1 MSQEKIII
9 AHCQEN
15 EAVAIGIANALK
27 SSNFEFQLAG
37 SGKNGK
43 ILKDAIDNTDGNV
56 LLLISDN
63 FLKSLE
69 CMEGGLSYLQK
80 LINSGRTLPLVIDG
94 QYPKDNGNGTI
105 QVPTK
110 FERVSSVIKYMNY
123 WQDEYLDMRKQKRDI
138 PADQEAQF
146 NQKLKIVR
154 SISSEVGEFLRF
166 LRESYYCDL
175 DTFKAENFQL
185 FFQKYS
191 DENAY
196 KNFASQGGGSNFQ
209 KEVLAASVA
218 AAAVSQAVI
227 HKEEEVV
234 VPSIKTEHIEQHST
248 NQVLEEV
255 SDNTIIEID
264 KEAIEV
270 SPIEEEIKVPSTEII
285 EEENKAKMN
294 FPASDSEVLD
304 TEETFTVSE
313 EELAEDAA
321 IDSIV
326 DDILEEEE
334 LVEAEVAESVEI
346 VEATTTEED
355 LEESVTTL
363 AEPLAVESPEANIL
377 SDLSATAI
385 ETKEASVLESG
396 SSLAVLG
403 TAAVG
408 ATIIATKETKEEVF
422 ASLKESDLLRTSHE
436 LIQQD
441 AIEEGL
447 SLLEKNLAVN
457 PHMVAARYQYSVF
470 LAQFN
475 NDYKGASEQLEKI
488 LTKDAKNLPA
498 NFFLG
503 ELAEAQG
510 DFLSARN
517 YYERVETIN
526 PNFPN
531 LYYKL
536 GLLLSRRYKNN
547 SELAASYLQKAYE
560 KNPRNI
566 DALYNL
572 GVVQNE
578 GLSMPLDAI
587 ASFKQVLAEKPQHPF
602 VNYDLA
608 LANYKIG
615 DRKIALA
622 YYEAACEINEELK
635 TPENDLAFALP
646 EQEEI
651 IESNKA
657 FLKEERL
664 MNAAVSSNNMNG
676 TVNNRVAEP
685 VATKEMV
692 EPTYTLDMSEG
703 AAEEE
708 VMEIEDTE
716 DLGMIDLEELMDQ
729 GNLEVLEEAGI
740 DEEQLEAEF
749 DAQIGALSAVGL
761 GIAAGAAMKEEKK
774 EMEDQ
779 LSILDETNVNDTP
792 SPEITEESITK
803 QNIESEA
810 VVIPASIREETKVA
824 SPTNKIVLITGAT
837 SGIGKATAIE
847 FAKNGYDLILT
858 GRRFSRLF
866 KLKEEFETAYK
877 SNIQLL
883 PFDVRSAAAV
893 KSAIGELE
901 SAWKD
906 VDILI
911 NNAGLAMGFDPI
923 HEGNLED
930 WDTMIDTNVKGL
942 LYMTRAIAP
951 FMVKRK
957 KGHIIN
963 ISSIAGKEVYP
974 NGNVYCASK
983 HAVEALTKAMR
994 IDLHKYNIRVSQI
1007 APGHVEETEFAQVR
1021 FHGDRD
1027 RAKIYD
1033 DFIPINSRDVAE
1045 MIYFVATRPPHVN
1058 VQDILM
1064 MGTQQASAL
1073 ITDKSGR

>member
-15 EAVAIGIANALK
+15 EAVAQGIAIALK
-27 SSNFEFQLAG
+27 PSNFDFQLVG
-37 SGKNGK
+37 CGKNGK
-43 ILKDAIDNTDGNV
+43 ILKDTIGSTDENV

-63 FLKSLE
+63 FLKSIE

-80 LINSGRTLPLVIDG
+80 LINSGRTLPIVIDG
-94 QYPKDNGNGTI
+94 QYAKDNGTGNI

-110 FERVSSVIKYMNY
+110 FERVSSVIKYMNF
-123 WQDEYLDMRKQKRDI
+123 WQDEYLEMRKQKRDI
-138 PADQEAQF
+138 PADQEVEF

-166 LRESYYCDL
+166 LRESYYCDI
-175 DTFKAENFQL
+175 DTFKADNFQI

-191 DENAY
+191 NEATY
-196 KNFASQGGGSNFQ
+196 TNFVSQGGGSNFQ
-209 KEVLAASVA
+209 KEVIAAGIA
-218 AAAVSQAVI
+218 GAAVSKVI
-227 HKEEEVV
+227 PKA
-234 VPSIKTEHIEQHST
+234 PREQI
-248 NQVLEEV
+248 LEEV
-255 SDNTIIEID
+255 TDNTT
-264 KEAIEV
+264 IEV
-270 SPIEEEIKVPSTEII
+270 VQEEVEASVIKEVEIEEVASPIAETI
-285 EEENKAKMN
+285 EEENKTAIN
-294 FPASDSEVLD
+294 ISDHTTQASS
-304 TEETFTVSE
+304 TEETVAISE
-313 EELAEDAA
+313 AEMAEDAA

-326 DDILEEEE
+326 DDL
-334 LVEAEVAESVEI
+334 LM
-346 VEATTTEED
+346 EED
-355 LEESVTTL
+355 LIEAASETAEEAVTS
-363 AEPLAVESPEANIL
+363 AEQNVKQSEASAEQVPTELIETSSFTEEEIAL
-377 SDLSATAI
+377 SKDLELKEMATEGTELGVLSAATAAGAVVLANTATV
-385 ETKEASVLESG
+385 EAQKEAV
-396 SSLAVLG
+396 
-403 TAAVG
+403 
-408 ATIIATKETKEEVF
+408 IAP
-422 ASLKESDLLRTSHE
+422 LKESELLRKSHE
-436 LIQQD
+436 LIQQG
-441 AIEEGL
+441 AVESGL
-447 SLLEKNLAVN
+447 SLLRKNLEAN
-457 PHMVAARYQYSVF
+457 PEMVAARYQYAVF

-475 NDYKGASEQLEKI
+475 NDYRSASEQLEII
-488 LTKDAKNLPA
+488 LTKDARNLPA

-531 LYYKL
+531 LQYKL

-547 SELAASYLQKAYE
+547 AELAASYLQKAYE

-587 ASFKQVLAEKPQHPF
+587 TSFEKVLAEKPQHPF

-615 DRKIALA
+615 DRKVALA
-622 YYEAACEINEELK
+622 YYERACEINKELK

-646 EQEEI
+646 EKDNFIAVESTKTSITEENI
-651 IESNKA
+651 ATSV
-657 FLKEERL
+657 LVS
-664 MNAAVSSNNMNG
+664 AAVSETNLNG
-676 TVNNRVAEP
+676 TLHNKIAETITP
-685 VATKEMV
+685 KETI
-692 EPTYTLDMSEG
+692 EPSYTLEMSENTV
-703 AAEEE
+703 ETE
-708 VMEIEDTE
+708 VIDTE
-716 DLGMIDLEELMDQ
+716 DLGMVDLAELIDQ
-729 GNLEVLEEAGI
+729 GNREVSAEAGI

-749 DAQIGALSAVGL
+749 DAQLGALGAAGL
-761 GIAAGAAMKEEKK
+761 GIAAGAAIKEESN
-774 EMEDQ
+774 EIEEQ
-779 LSILDETNVNDTP
+779 ELSILDKNEV
-792 SPEITEESITK
+792 SPKTESIAEPIAT
-803 QNIESEA
+803 QREHITPEA
-810 VVIPASIREETKVA
+810 IAIPASTPEKTEVTT
-824 SPTNKIVLITGAT
+824 PTNKVVLITGAT

-866 KLKEEFETAYK
+866 KLKEEFETAYNT
-877 SNIQLL
+877 NIQLL
-883 PFDVRSAAAV
+883 PFDIRSAAAV
-893 KSAIGELE
+893 KSAVEELE
-901 SAWKD
+901 GDWKN

-951 FMVKRK
+951 FMVKRN

-1021 FHGDRD
+1021 FHGDRE
-1027 RAKIYD
+1027 RAKIYE
-1033 DFIPINSRDVAE
+1033 DFVPINSRDVAE
-1045 MIYFVATRPPHVN
+1045 MIYFIATRPPHVN

-1064 MGTQQASAL
+1064 MGTQQASAM